1 MSSINYTATINTM
14 GEATDA
20 EAHRYVAALESA
32 LSEEFPGADIRVTRN
47 DRISNSQIVASDDID
62 TELVREVANRVWNAG
77 DWI

>member
-20 EAHRYVAALESA
+20 EANRYVAALESA
-32 LSEEFPGADIRVTRN
+32 LSAEFPGADIRVTRN
-47 DRISNSQIVASDDID
+47 DRISSSQIVVSDDID
-62 TELVREVANRVWNAG
+62 SELAHEVANRVWNAG